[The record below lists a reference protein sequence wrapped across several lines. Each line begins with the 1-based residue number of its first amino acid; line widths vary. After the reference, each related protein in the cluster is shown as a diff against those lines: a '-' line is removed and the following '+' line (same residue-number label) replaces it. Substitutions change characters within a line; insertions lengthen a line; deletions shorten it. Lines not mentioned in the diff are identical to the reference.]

1 MPEITIHIY
10 PASDEGFM
18 YDIFLTDP
26 EGAFLDPD
34 AFDGGQCTTTF
45 KNALE
50 MATEQALTAWKSR
63 QDLPEDQR

>member
-1 MPEITIHIY
+1 MPEITIHIF

-26 EGAFLDPD
+26 EGAAEEID

-45 KNALE
+45 ANALE
-50 MATEQALTAWKSR
+50 MAADQALTAWNSR
-63 QDLPEDQR
+63 QDLPEAQR